1 LSGDR
6 LQGVGRAAV
15 YFGIVWLVLGVAPT
29 IVAGY
34 ASPRHMYLASV
45 SWAMCVGIAFEVVS
59 RTRPARVMKPLAT
72 VAATAVLVAYT
83 VALVGDLRV
92 WATRSMVSHRALV
105 DLEREALDAPQG
117 ALIIAGAPRR
127 SWDFALPH
135 AVRPPFTRED
145 LTRRVTIISDSSIH
159 CCPAVNW
166 ERYTRAAVSEWLN
179 RPDRPPIIALYW
191 NPDTGQMSR
200 VSESDEPY
208 LRPLMKVFLT
218 TDGRAALDEAIHDT
232 LRDLAAPR
240 QVAVP

>member
-1 LSGDR
+1 
-6 LQGVGRAAV
+6 
-15 YFGIVWLVLGVAPT
+15 
-29 IVAGY
+29 
-34 ASPRHMYLASV
+34 
-45 SWAMCVGIAFEVVS
+45 
-59 RTRPARVMKPLAT
+59 
-72 VAATAVLVAYT
+72 
-83 VALVGDLRV
+83 
-92 WATRSMVSHRALV
+92 
-105 DLEREALDAPQG
+105 
-117 ALIIAGAPRR
+117 
-127 SWDFALPH
+127 
-135 AVRPPFTRED
+135 
-145 LTRRVTIISDSSIH
+145 VTIISDSSIH